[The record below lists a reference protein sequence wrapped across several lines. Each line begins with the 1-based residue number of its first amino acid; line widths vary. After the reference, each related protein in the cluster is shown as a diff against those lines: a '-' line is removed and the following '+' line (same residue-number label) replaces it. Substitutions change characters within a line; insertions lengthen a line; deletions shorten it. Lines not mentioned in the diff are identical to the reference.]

1 MNTKGDTLVIATEL
15 PEILR
20 PEKPA
25 FVESNG
31 NGYGGGRGRGGQGS
45 GLEEEVVG
53 VLGEKATLVSIAI
66 SIVMECQRKM
76 PVVSRAFKINGPP
89 FRT

>member
-1 MNTKGDTLVIATEL
+1 MLNQTAMVTVEDEAVVARDLV
-15 PEILR
+15 
-20 PEKPA
+20 
-25 FVESNG
+25 S
-31 NGYGGGRGRGGQGS
+31 
-45 GLEEEVVG
+45 EEEVVG